1 MDRGTLKKTHLSLK
15 NPNPTEN
22 RNIMASN
29 DRIAI
34 IGTGLM
40 GRPMAERILRAGYP
54 LSVYNR
60 TLEKAAPLK
69 DLGAKVLK
77 SGVDAISESDC
88 VVLML
93 SDYEAIRDVLF
104 SRDSTRALSGRTF
117 IQMGTISPEE
127 SVSLS
132 KLIMKRGGDYL
143 EAPVLGSI
151 PEAVEGKLIV
161 MVGGSSD
168 QFERWLGLLN
178 CFGPDPLL
186 IGRVGQAAALKLAMN
201 QLIAGLTSAFSL
213 SLAFVQCSGV
223 PNKHFMDILRKSAL
237 YAPTFDKKRRRM
249 LERDFSDPNFP
260 IKHLAKDIGLFM
272 TAARSLDLET
282 AGIEGI
288 RKIVEKAVFQGQS
301 EEDYSAIHNIIYPN
315 S

>member
-1 MDRGTLKKTHLSLK
+1 
-15 NPNPTEN
+15 
-22 RNIMASN
+22 MASN

-40 GRPMAERILRAGYP
+40 GRPMAERILRDGYL

-60 TLEKAAPLK
+60 TPEKAAPLG
-69 DLGAKVLK
+69 DLGAKVTK
-77 SGVDAISESDC
+77 SAVDAIMESDC
-88 VVLML
+88 IILML
-93 SDYEAIRDVLF
+93 SDYRAIRDVLF
-104 SRDSTRALSGRTF
+104 FRDNAGSLSGRTF
-117 IQMGTISPEE
+117 MQMGTISPEE

-151 PEAVEGKLIV
+151 PEAKEGKLLV
-161 MVGGSSD
+161 MVGASSD
-168 QFERWLGLLN
+168 QFERWSPLLS
-178 CFGPDPLL
+178 CFGPEPLL

-201 QLIAGLTSAFSL
+201 QLIAALTSAFSL

-223 PNKHFMDILRKSAL
+223 STDRFMDIIRQSAL
-237 YAPTFDKKRRRM
+237 YAPTFDKKLRRM

-260 IKHLAKDIGLFM
+260 TKHLSKDIGLFI
-272 TAARSLDLET
+272 TAASSLGLDT
-282 AGIEGI
+282 AGLEGI
-288 RKIVEKAVFQGQS
+288 RKIVEKALFQGQS

>member
-1 MDRGTLKKTHLSLK
+1 
-15 NPNPTEN
+15 
-22 RNIMASN
+22 
-29 DRIAI
+29 
-34 IGTGLM
+34 
-40 GRPMAERILRAGYP
+40 
-54 LSVYNR
+54 
-60 TLEKAAPLK
+60 
-69 DLGAKVLK
+69 
-77 SGVDAISESDC
+77 
-88 VVLML
+88 ML

-104 SRDSTRALSGRTF
+104 SRDSTSALSGRTF
-117 IQMGTISPEE
+117 IQMGTISPQE
-127 SVSLS
+127 SVTLS
-132 KLIMKRGGDYL
+132 KLIMKHGGDYF

-151 PEAVEGKLIV
+151 PEAMEGKLIV

-168 QFERWLGLLN
+168 QFERWSGLLS

-223 PNKHFMDILRKSAL
+223 PTEHFMDILRKSAL
-237 YAPTFDKKRRRM
+237 YAPSFDKKCHRM

-260 IKHLAKDIGLFM
+260 TKHLAKDIGLFF
-272 TAARSLDLET
+272 TAAKSLNLET
-282 AGIEGI
+282 AGLEGI
-288 RKIVEKAVFQGQS
+288 RKIVEKAIFQGQG